1 MKNRNEQLIHEIGR
15 KIVTQELKSGDIL
28 PKVEEMTEIYG
39 VSRTVVR
46 EAYKGLATLGLVRS
60 NQRSGTVVLP
70 RSAWQWWN
78 ADILQW
84 LLEDPNNRDFLLH
97 ITEVRMGLEPVAA
110 GLAAQ
115 RATDEDMDKIK
126 TSFEE
131 LEKSIGN
138 VKAWAKADYD
148 FHQSILK
155 ASQNDLIIGTV
166 ERMHKALVLSREQTL
181 PFMNDLPEPL
191 YDSPNVEVLERHRA
205 IYDAIMARNEELAHQ
220 KTLELILRVKRL
232 LDKIYENK
240 FEN

>member
-1 MKNRNEQLIHEIGR
+1 MKNRSEQLVHELGR
-15 KIVTQELKSGDIL
+15 KIVTQEIKPGEIL
-28 PKVEEMTEIYG
+28 PKVEDLCEISG

-60 NQRSGTVVLP
+60 NQRSGTAVLP

-97 ITEVRMGLEPVAA
+97 ITEVRLGLEPVAA

-115 RATDEDMDKIK
+115 RATDEDIDKIK
-126 TSFEE
+126 ASFKE
-131 LEKSIGN
+131 LEKSVDN
-138 VKAWAKADYD
+138 VEAWAKADYD

-166 ERMHKALVLSREQTL
+166 ERLHKALVLSREQTL
-181 PFMNDLPEPL
+181 PIMKDFPEPL
-191 YDSPNVEVLERHRA
+191 YDSPTIEVLERHRA

-240 FEN
+240 FKN